1 MANTGQN
8 QQKQNDHHQ
17 KLKYLYFHYN
27 NKNTNNNNN
36 NNSPGLLN
44 KVPSSP
50 SVCTS
55 THQQQKQPVMSSST
69 SPWYHSSTLGGDNDD
84 SSFCDGTNLTT
95 MTKPSSSLSLNTDSS
110 NTHQQSYEN
119 NGHFFVKKTFH
130 KPTYCHHCVEM
141 LWGLI
146 GQGYYCEVCNFI
158 CHDRCRRH
166 VISPCSSIA
175 PILIK
180 NPVCHIWSDISRF
193 KRKFC
198 NICRKRLE
206 DITAVRCE
214 VCEYYAHEDC
224 KDFAVNDCRE
234 TATYAPTRDNSTTSV
249 RHHHHWREGNL
260 PTNSKCAICRKTCWS
275 SECLAGMRCEWCGIT
290 THSTCRARVPE
301 ECGFGTLRDI
311 IIPPYAISIPRIA
324 DLNKDLILGIGNNMS
339 KPMQNITSQS
349 NNNAVTG
356 PDYMNNPSL
365 ESKSGL
371 PITTQHSINDLA
383 KVTKTSRSN
392 FVRRLQ
398 RQSSFLLPR
407 KTNELKSQ
415 QPIHRVRSS
424 STEHPSGG
432 EPELGSTIGIE
443 RDHRS
448 RGAEAFSCSNVQM
461 ETTSGKQKRDK
472 QTSKAQQEEEE
483 EREIIRVYDG
493 NATFR
498 NCTPRSISVPKQAT
512 YTQILEASLRTFHIN
527 DDSTK
532 YCITVPTD
540 DVGGDQPLDETMP
553 LKSLKQISRRKL
565 NIYIRYK
572 ERGDMDCDYVRVY
585 PGILKTHDCFKV
597 IKVTSSSTTSEV
609 IAKALSDF
617 GLTNVNAEKYS
628 LVEVLLIS
636 NVNYTDRILE
646 PNEYPLH
653 VLRQQRKESVRSHR
667 VTRFYLQHKDDP
679 HGPSVSLFVGN
690 LPPGP
695 RTEKQYEKILFQD
708 ILKSNKDLKWD
719 NMEVI
724 YYEHGAMVLVYND
737 SDRATRAYSILRKA
751 YHDQKQLLVLMLPNI
766 QPQTMPPNISPL
778 LVFVNVKSGGQQ
790 GAELITNFRHLLNP
804 HQVFD
809 LQNGGPLPGLYVF
822 RNIPHYRILA
832 CGGDGTVGWVLS
844 CLDNV
849 GQDALC
855 QSPPVGIVPLGT
867 GNDLARVLRWGSGYA
882 GGEEPLALLR
892 DIVEA
897 EEIKLDR
904 WTVVFHQDQD
914 KRVPTTVSET
924 NSSKTSATASSAT
937 TTNTEEKRKKI
948 RKLNLPPPAVALP
961 VSQCVLFTKL
971 LLQLN
976 NDYNRDGMLQV

>member
-1 MANTGQN
+1 MMN
-8 QQKQNDHHQ
+8 
-17 KLKYLYFHYN
+17 
-27 NKNTNNNNN
+27 
-36 NNSPGLLN
+36 
-44 KVPSSP
+44 
-50 SVCTS
+50 
-55 THQQQKQPVMSSST
+55 SST
-69 SPWYHSSTLGGDNDD
+69 SPWYHPSAISGDNDD
-84 SSFCDGTNLTT
+84 SAFCDGTNLSIEPLTT
-95 MTKPSSSLSLNTDSS
+95 MNKPPSSLSLNTDCTYT
-110 NTHQQSYEN
+110 NQQPYEN
-119 NGHFFVKKTFH
+119 YGHFFVKKTFH

-146 GQGYYCEVCNFI
+146 GQGYYCEGKKKQKSIILFKHFFIYSFCQVCNFI
-158 CHDRCRRH
+158 CHDRCRKY

-206 DITAVRCE
+206 DFSAVRCE
-214 VCEYYAHEDC
+214 VCDYYAHEDC

-290 THSTCRARVPE
+290 THSTCRSRVPE

-339 KPMQNITSQS
+339 KPIQNIS
-349 NNNAVTG
+349 NNNSIPQAS
-356 PDYMNNPSL
+356 DYVIVGSSNITEIKHP
-365 ESKSGL
+365 GL
-371 PITTQHSINDLA
+371 IINDLS
-383 KVTKTSRSN
+383 KISIVQ
-392 FVRRLQ
+392 RLQ
-398 RQSSFLLPR
+398 RQSSFTLPR
-407 KTNELKSQ
+407 KKPLPTISNRLTLQ
-415 QPIHRVRSS
+415 RPIHRVRSS
-424 STEHPSGG
+424 STEHPSVGDPESG
-432 EPELGSTIGIE
+432 PIYIEKEP
-443 RDHRS
+443 RS
-448 RGAEAFSCSNVQM
+448 RGCGETFSSSNVPI
-461 ETTSGKQKRDK
+461 ESTTS
-472 QTSKAQQEEEE
+472 SKPPRREKIQNKSQQDEEE
-483 EREIIRVYDG
+483 EREIIKVYDG

-498 NCTPRSISVPKQAT
+498 NGTPRTISVPKQAS
-512 YTQILEASLRTFHIN
+512 YTQILEAALRTFHIN
-527 DDSTK
+527 DDCTK

-540 DVGGDQPLDETMP
+540 DVGGDQPLDETNP
-553 LKSLKQISRRKL
+553 LKSLKQISGRIL

-572 ERGDMDCDYVRVY
+572 ERGDMDFDYVRVY

-597 IKVTSSSTTSEV
+597 IKVTSSSTTTEV

-695 RTEKQYEKILFQD
+695 RTEKQYERILFQD
-708 ILKSNKDLKWD
+708 IFKSNKDLKWD
-719 NMEVI
+719 NMDVI

-737 SDRATRAYSILRKA
+737 SDRATRAFTILRQA

-766 QPQTMPPNISPL
+766 QPQVIPSNICPL

-790 GAELITNFRHLLNP
+790 GAELITN
-804 HQVFD
+804 
-809 LQNGGPLPGLYVF
+809 
-822 RNIPHYRILA
+822 
-832 CGGDGTVGWVLS
+832 
-844 CLDNV
+844 
-849 GQDALC
+849 
-855 QSPPVGIVPLGT
+855 
-867 GNDLARVLRWGSGYA
+867 NDT
-882 GGEEPLALLR
+882 
-892 DIVEA
+892 D
-897 EEIKLDR
+897 D
-904 WTVVFHQDQD
+904 
-914 KRVPTTVSET
+914 
-924 NSSKTSATASSAT
+924 
-937 TTNTEEKRKKI
+937 
-948 RKLNLPPPAVALP
+948 
-961 VSQCVLFTKL
+961 C
-971 LLQLN
+971 
-976 NDYNRDGMLQV
+976 

>member
-1 MANTGQN
+1 IDNASTAAPILMANTGQN

-27 NKNTNNNNN
+27 NKNTNNNNNN

-432 EPELGSTIGIE
+432 EPELGSSIGIE

-483 EREIIRVYDG
+483 ERGKII
-493 NATFR
+493 T
-498 NCTPRSISVPKQAT
+498 
-512 YTQILEASLRTFHIN
+512 
-527 DDSTK
+527 
-532 YCITVPTD
+532 
-540 DVGGDQPLDETMP
+540 
-553 LKSLKQISRRKL
+553 
-565 NIYIRYK
+565 
-572 ERGDMDCDYVRVY
+572 
-585 PGILKTHDCFKV
+585 
-597 IKVTSSSTTSEV
+597 
-609 IAKALSDF
+609 
-617 GLTNVNAEKYS
+617 
-628 LVEVLLIS
+628 
-636 NVNYTDRILE
+636 
-646 PNEYPLH
+646 
-653 VLRQQRKESVRSHR
+653 
-667 VTRFYLQHKDDP
+667 
-679 HGPSVSLFVGN
+679 
-690 LPPGP
+690 
-695 RTEKQYEKILFQD
+695 
-708 ILKSNKDLKWD
+708 
-719 NMEVI
+719 
-724 YYEHGAMVLVYND
+724 
-737 SDRATRAYSILRKA
+737 
-751 YHDQKQLLVLMLPNI
+751 
-766 QPQTMPPNISPL
+766 
-778 LVFVNVKSGGQQ
+778 
-790 GAELITNFRHLLNP
+790 
-804 HQVFD
+804 
-809 LQNGGPLPGLYVF
+809 
-822 RNIPHYRILA
+822 
-832 CGGDGTVGWVLS
+832 
-844 CLDNV
+844 
-849 GQDALC
+849 
-855 QSPPVGIVPLGT
+855 
-867 GNDLARVLRWGSGYA
+867 
-882 GGEEPLALLR
+882 
-892 DIVEA
+892 
-897 EEIKLDR
+897 
-904 WTVVFHQDQD
+904 
-914 KRVPTTVSET
+914 
-924 NSSKTSATASSAT
+924 
-937 TTNTEEKRKKI
+937 
-948 RKLNLPPPAVALP
+948 
-961 VSQCVLFTKL
+961 
-971 LLQLN
+971 
-976 NDYNRDGMLQV
+976 